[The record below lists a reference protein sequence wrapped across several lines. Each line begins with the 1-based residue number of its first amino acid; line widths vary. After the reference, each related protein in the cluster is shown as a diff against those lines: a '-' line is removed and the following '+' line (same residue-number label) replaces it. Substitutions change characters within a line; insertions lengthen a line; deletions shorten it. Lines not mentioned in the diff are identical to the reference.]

1 MSVRNSMMIS
11 LEEQEKKSTSI
22 WTPTVITAT
31 ILMLLTG
38 TMNSLSFKYQGEL
51 SFKHGIFQTSFMFI
65 GEWLNVLFFG
75 VTLCTSNLRRTHFE
89 ELKGKASDG
98 RKELK
103 ASKLVLALPGLLD
116 SIGST

>member
-1 MSVRNSMMIS
+1 M
-11 LEEQEKKSTSI
+11 
-22 WTPTVITAT
+22 AT

-51 SFKHGIFQTSFMFI
+51 LFKHGIYQTSFIFI
-65 GEWLNVLFFG
+65 GEWLNVLFFRT
-75 VTLCTSNLRRTHFE
+75 TLCTYNLRRTHFE
-89 ELKGKASDG
+89 ELKVKANKDG
-98 RKELK
+98 EKKEIK